1 MFENIT
7 YKKKFLVLIVLL
19 IVLAITG
26 YKRSFSLTIDAY
38 DNLRSSRLKLS
49 EVSNS
54 RQKIVALKNEVAYL
68 DLVIGKEAAN
78 ADVVQ
83 QEILNTFNQ
92 IENGSDLVKLEEIH
106 MANNDYFNIYTNQL
120 ILSGGYKDLLEATY
134 QYEKEFDYSRV
145 VSLKF
150 FVEKEPRSRRK
161 KLFEQLIFQNYEK
174 IK

>member
-1 MFENIT
+1 MFENIP
-7 YKKKFLVLIVLL
+7 YKKKFLVLIALL

-26 YKRSFSLTIDAY
+26 YKRSFSLAIDAY
-38 DNLRSSRLKLS
+38 DTLQSSRSKLA

-54 RQKIVALKNEVAYL
+54 RQKIAALKNEVTYL
-68 DLVIGKEAAN
+68 DQIIGKEAAN

-83 QEILNTFNQ
+83 QEILNTFNR

-106 MANNDYFNIYTNQL
+106 IANNDYFNIYTNQL

-134 QYEKEFDYSRV
+134 RYEKEFDYSRV

>member
-54 RQKIVALKNEVAYL
+54 RQKIAALKNEVAYL

>member
-7 YKKKFLVLIVLL
+7 YKKKFLMLILLL
-19 IVLAITG
+19 IILAITG

-38 DNLRSSRLKLS
+38 DNLQSSRLKLA

-54 RQKIVALKNEVAYL
+54 RQKIAALKNEVAYL
-68 DLVIGKEAAN
+68 DQVIGKEAAN

-83 QEILNTFNQ
+83 QEILNTFNR

-106 MANNDYFNIYTNQL
+106 IANNDYFNIYTNQL

-150 FVEKEPRSRRK
+150 FVEKEPRSGRK